1 MKQSKGLNPE
11 TSIQEM
17 IPDTSG
23 FPRGPGDPTKVLMPA
38 SLFPPELLEELRKP
52 PTPEQKLAACEDYA
66 ETMTLILA
74 QAIRLLFCQTTMTY
88 EDIADELGMSIQFL
102 NSIME
107 EVI

>member
-17 IPDTSG
+17 IPDMPG
-23 FPRGPGDPTKVLMPA
+23 FEAFRAEAKR
-38 SLFPPELLEELRKP
+38 LFET
-52 PTPEQKLAACEDYA
+52 PTPEQRLAACEDYA